1 MQPRFLVVAGGTG
14 GHLSPGT
21 ALASHLQDSGL
32 SVEFLSLK
40 KNSGYPDLKSA
51 NYPVHFYSAPS
62 LNARR
67 ILLFPFQLI
76 GAIIHAF
83 PVVRKSDAVVL
94 MGGFPC
100 LPAGLAGLMLR
111 KSIYLCEQNAVMGR
125 ANRFFARFARN
136 VFLNLPLTG
145 RNHTG
150 DWPVV
155 GNPLRKSF
163 LQKTARSTKKSVAA
177 KKKSSRSAASHV
189 SGFSSGRGSRIL
201 VAGGSQGARQLNEM
215 VLDLAR
221 SHPDEFQKYRWVLQA
236 GLKNEDYM
244 RSELSGLKNIKVI
257 GFDPDIH
264 RFYREADL
272 MVCRAGAGVLTEA
285 FLFGLPM
292 ILIPYPYATDSHQ
305 KENAMYA
312 HLAGAGVLI
321 DSTESRGDLL
331 RDALQ
336 GLNAKKLKGMA
347 RLSHSLARPDAA
359 TRIQNYLLQ
368 DLKTKT

>member
-1 MQPRFLVVAGGTG
+1 M
-14 GHLSPGT
+14 
-21 ALASHLQDSGL
+21 
-32 SVEFLSLK
+32 
-40 KNSGYPDLKSA
+40 
-51 NYPVHFYSAPS
+51 
-62 LNARR
+62 
-67 ILLFPFQLI
+67 
-76 GAIIHAF
+76 
-83 PVVRKSDAVVL
+83 
-94 MGGFPC
+94 
-100 LPAGLAGLMLR
+100 
-111 KSIYLCEQNAVMGR
+111 
-125 ANRFFARFARN
+125 
-136 VFLNLPLTG
+136 
-145 RNHTG
+145 
-150 DWPVV
+150 
-155 GNPLRKSF
+155 
-163 LQKTARSTKKSVAA
+163 
-177 KKKSSRSAASHV
+177 
-189 SGFSSGRGSRIL
+189 
-201 VAGGSQGARQLNEM
+201 AGGSQGARQLNEM